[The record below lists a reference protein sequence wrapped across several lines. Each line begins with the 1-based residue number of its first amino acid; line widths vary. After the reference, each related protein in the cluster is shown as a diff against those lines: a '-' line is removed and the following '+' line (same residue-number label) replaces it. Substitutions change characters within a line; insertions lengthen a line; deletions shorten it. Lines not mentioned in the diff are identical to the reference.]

1 MEESNAF
8 LYVIFSML
16 LLWLAGKIVVY
27 GQRYQFPI
35 DPQKRKQY
43 KLCKGLHVVDLD
55 QNDITLL
62 RGLIDKKD
70 INSLAQ
76 FLAINHPTIVEI
88 CEYQDLLKKQFTKLL
103 VTPYDEAS
111 EAEKVTAINKIQLP
125 KHQLRDPFL
134 ELEAI
139 ELRNLIEYDV
149 KRQHIIDKKLINQ
162 FGGSLFMEY
171 FIIYCHLSHE
181 KPAIFHIPP
190 DNKLRL
196 LFETLVA
203 TNMALQGEQIRLKDR
218 LKLFHLAQLNQI
230 AVNVNTNTLF
240 RTKDEAI
247 TALSHKSKAEI
258 YFNKHYELKD
268 VFKLTPA
275 TIDQQAIEQ
284 EWAVYKAYAN
294 ILCDLQQSA

>member
-8 LYVIFSML
+8 LYVVFSML

-27 GQRYQFPI
+27 GQKYQLPT
-35 DPQKRKQY
+35 DPKKRKQY

-55 QNDITLL
+55 PTGIGIL

-88 CEYQDLLKKQFTKLL
+88 FDYLDLLKKQFASLL
-103 VTPYDEAS
+103 ITTYADAT
-111 EAEKVTAINKIQLP
+111 EAEKITAINKVQLP
-125 KHQLRDPFL
+125 KHKMRDPFL
-134 ELEAI
+134 ELEET
-139 ELRNLIEYDV
+139 ELRNLIEYDRN
-149 KRQHIIDKKLINQ
+149 RQQIIDEKLIHQ

-196 LFETLVA
+196 LFETLVS
-203 TNMALQGEQIRLKDR
+203 TNMALQGDQIRLKDR

-230 AVNVNTNTLF
+230 AVNVNAKTLYQ
-240 RTKDEAI
+240 TKDEAI
-247 TALSHKSKAEI
+247 SALSHNSKAEN
-258 YFNKHYELKD
+258 YFGKHYDIKD

-275 TIDQQAIEQ
+275 TIDQQGVER
-284 EWAVYKAYAN
+284 EWDVYKAYAK
-294 ILCDLQQSA
+294 ILCCLHPT